1 MSDDK
6 KFEWNSAED
15 GKREYHEFYAQL
27 SAILAK
33 KGCRFV
39 LSPTGIHQNTPP
51 DPGAQPEVGLS
62 GGAAAIRN

>member
-6 KFEWNSAED
+6 KFDWNSAED
-15 GKREYHEFYAQL
+15 GKQEYHEFYAQL

-39 LSPTGIHQNTPP
+39 LSPTR
-51 DPGAQPEVGLS
+51 
-62 GGAAAIRN
+62 IRNLKILQLLPFLPKQ